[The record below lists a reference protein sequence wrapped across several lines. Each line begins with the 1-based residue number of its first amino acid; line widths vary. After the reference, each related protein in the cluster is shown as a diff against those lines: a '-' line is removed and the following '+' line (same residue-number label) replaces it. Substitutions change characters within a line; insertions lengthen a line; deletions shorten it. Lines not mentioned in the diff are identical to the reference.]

1 MTKRDQDKSTE
12 SDSNRHLSESL
23 SVGRITEA
31 EAEVIRHFFSAKVID
46 KWPASDLQRRMQSS
60 GG

>member
-1 MTKRDQDKSTE
+1 MKKLDQDKSAE
-12 SDSNRHLSESL
+12 KDSGRHLSESL

-31 EAEVIRHFFSAKVID
+31 EAEVIRHFFSAKIVD
-46 KWPASDLQRRMQSS
+46 EWPASDLQRRMQSS